1 MHYLG
6 RLISI
11 TISYA
16 LLVAVLSQ
24 IVTFLARL
32 YVVILQRKKKINTY
46 VPASAVATTEN
57 IEPLHNLQYQ
67 TVPPIKYRP
76 FETKH
81 HVAMGIKKSKKEDW
95 IRIDRNYLD
104 RMTYRKQ
111 LVDNFPKV
119 CLGTSKASY
128 PAIRELYEEI
138 ILDLLPKRFPTIFRI
153 KGDVFYNLVTGS
165 QHSISTVLRDH
176 TAMLYHLA
184 TNVEEDFWLM
194 VPNERNEF
202 ILQGFVACFPQGL
215 LPPAKVGM
223 SVSEIHKPVPGYD
236 GRLKKGVVRC
246 FERMERGSSVARLNW
261 AIQCNSSTLHL
272 PYDGA
277 NTLKNPTSPSQK
289 TDFNP
294 EFSFLRVEHHTL
306 TCLPKTGTITFA
318 VRSYLTSLIEI
329 RDEGSGPALAE
340 ACESMPE
347 AFAVYK
353 NRLTW
358 GRRLCAWLREE
369 KGERGGREG
378 ERVEGERERQEQCP

>member
-1 MHYLG
+1 
-6 RLISI
+6 
-11 TISYA
+11 
-16 LLVAVLSQ
+16 
-24 IVTFLARL
+24 
-32 YVVILQRKKKINTY
+32 
-46 VPASAVATTEN
+46 
-57 IEPLHNLQYQ
+57 
-67 TVPPIKYRP
+67 
-76 FETKH
+76 
-81 HVAMGIKKSKKEDW
+81 
-95 IRIDRNYLD
+95 
-104 RMTYRKQ
+104 MTYRKQ

-246 FERMERGSSVARLNW
+246 FERMERGSSVARLNVRLPP
-261 AIQCNSSTLHL
+261 STK
-272 PYDGA
+272 D
-277 NTLKNPTSPSQK
+277 
-289 TDFNP
+289 
-294 EFSFLRVEHHTL
+294 
-306 TCLPKTGTITFA
+306 I
-318 VRSYLTSLIEI
+318 
-329 RDEGSGPALAE
+329 
-340 ACESMPE
+340 
-347 AFAVYK
+347 
-353 NRLTW
+353 
-358 GRRLCAWLREE
+358 
-369 KGERGGREG
+369 
-378 ERVEGERERQEQCP
+378 